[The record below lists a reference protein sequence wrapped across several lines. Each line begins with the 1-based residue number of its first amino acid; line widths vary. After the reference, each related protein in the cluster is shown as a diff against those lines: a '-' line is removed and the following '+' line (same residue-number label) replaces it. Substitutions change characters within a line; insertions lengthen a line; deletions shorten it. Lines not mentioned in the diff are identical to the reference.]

1 MMSNLG
7 FGLGLRQ
14 PHYTDI
20 LETRPDVG
28 WFEIISENYM
38 EAGGQPLSILDRVRE
53 DYPIVMH
60 GVSMSIGGSDPLNE
74 DYLQKIK
81 DLIARIEPEWYSD
94 HLCWTGLN
102 GTNMHDLLPLPYT
115 VEAVNH
121 VAERISRVQDFIGRR
136 LTLENVSSY
145 VSYDCS
151 EMSEWEFLAEVTD
164 RADCDIL
171 LDVNNVYVSAY
182 NHEFDAR
189 AYIDAVPA
197 SRVRQIHLA
206 GHDNNGTH
214 IIDTHD
220 HPVCEDVWDLY
231 EYTVGKLGAVPTM
244 IERDANIPPL
254 PELLAELD
262 RARKIEAAVLAKQ
275 AGENAA

>member
-1 MMSNLG
+1 MSNLG

-151 EMSEWEFLAEVTD
+151 EMAEWEFLAEVTD

>member
-151 EMSEWEFLAEVTD
+151 EMAEWEFLAEVTD

>member
-60 GVSMSIGGSDPLNE
+60 GVAMSIGGSDPLNE

-151 EMSEWEFLAEVTD
+151 EMAEWEFLAEVTD